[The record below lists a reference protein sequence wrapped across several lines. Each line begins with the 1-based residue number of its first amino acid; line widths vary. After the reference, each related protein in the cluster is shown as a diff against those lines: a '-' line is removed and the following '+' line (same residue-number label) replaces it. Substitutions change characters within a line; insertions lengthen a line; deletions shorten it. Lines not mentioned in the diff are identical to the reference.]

1 MNTPTLNYPSSP
13 GSKGEHETGR
23 QAAAAVRSSAEQTRA
38 HALAA
43 YRGAAMTHDEC
54 AALLRPEGMG
64 DVAFETFKRGVRS
77 RSSELKAQGRI
88 EPTERRR
95 CNVSGHSAVV
105 WRAVRPLVQAEM
117 FT

>member
-1 MNTPTLNYPSSP
+1 MLTEIYPHVP
-13 GSKGEHETGR
+13 GYKGEAETSR
-23 QAAAAVRSSAEQTRA
+23 QSAVAVTTAAKALQVN
-38 HALAA
+38 ALAA

-54 AALLRPEGMG
+54 AELLRPDTMG
-64 DVAFETFKRGVRS
+64 DVEFETFKRSVRS

-88 EPTERRR
+88 EATARRR

-105 WRAVRPLVQAEM
+105 WRAVERRVQQEM